1 MDPKKDDHSS
11 ETKPWDQSFGDDR
24 DDQGNLS
31 RTKRHKQSHNN
42 RLVTII
48 LVAIIILIAVGSLI
62 YGLAR
67 QSAMNKPDNSM
78 SVASERTSSVSQPHR
93 KKAAKSVSKKSV
105 SKKPASTSV
114 SEKKTPAA
122 DANAS
127 SKVSEHSSAKAT
139 SAVTTSSQTQ
149 QTSEPATAKQPTT
162 HAKPAKS
169 TASQHAT
176 SSTSGSGS
184 KYATV
189 GQGQGIYRVAVNNG
203 ISVER
208 LKQLNGGLTGQT
220 LRPGQKLRVK

>member
-78 SVASERTSSVSQPHR
+78 SVASERSSSVSQPHR
-93 KKAAKSVSKKSV
+93 KKAAKSVSKKT
-105 SKKPASTSV
+105 ASSS
-114 SEKKTPAA
+114 SEKKATAT
-122 DANAS
+122 DANAN
-127 SKVSEHSSAKAT
+127 SKVSESSSSKAT

-149 QTSEPATAKQPTT
+149 QTSESATAKQPTT
-162 HAKPAKS
+162 HAKPAQS
-169 TASQHAT
+169 TSSQQAT
-176 SSTSGSGS
+176 SSASGSSS

-208 LKQLNGGLTGQT
+208 QKQLNGGLTGQT